1 MNLSPKDFEE
11 LQPHEFY
18 KLLTGFKWRQE
29 NEENLLAYFTSWQMS
44 VHTKKP
50 VDATDLLK
58 PLRPELKGEKKK
70 SDAEYLKELFNLEG
84 GEKNGN
90 GS

>member
-1 MNLSPKDFEE
+1 
-11 LQPHEFY
+11 
-18 KLLTGFKWRQE
+18 
-29 NEENLLAYFTSWQMS
+29 MS

-50 VDATDLLK
+50 VEAMDLLK
-58 PLRPELKGEKKK
+58 PLRPELKVEKKK